1 MEGKKFLSH
10 IADLQ
15 MKIESA
21 REKMYKIYEND
32 LNDPYLLTISQLLG
46 KQLNELHLLLNKEKK
61 I

>member
-15 MKIESA
+15 IKIEST

-32 LNDPYLLTISQLLG
+32 PNDPYLLTISQLLD
-46 KQLNELHLLLNKEKK
+46 KQLNELNRLLNKERK